1 MESNS
6 SSSTSSS
13 TTSSEEA
20 KANGNCTPP
29 ENGQQRPFMVIKTYL
44 TALRPWSLSA
54 SIVPTIL
61 GAAVAYRAPPSNGP
75 QDFSVIIFVLNIF
88 TIITVHCAGNVVNT
102 YFDYVKGID
111 NRKSD
116 DRTLVDHILTK
127 DEVSII

>member
-1 MESNS
+1 ME

-20 KANGNCTPP
+20 KANGNCIPP
-29 ENGQQRPFMVIKTYL
+29 ENGKQRPFMVIKTYL

-61 GAAVAYRAPPSNGP
+61 GAAVAYRAPSNGP

-88 TIITVHCAGNVVNT
+88 TIITVQNGFCV
-102 YFDYVKGID
+102 
-111 NRKSD
+111 
-116 DRTLVDHILTK
+116 
-127 DEVSII
+127 EC